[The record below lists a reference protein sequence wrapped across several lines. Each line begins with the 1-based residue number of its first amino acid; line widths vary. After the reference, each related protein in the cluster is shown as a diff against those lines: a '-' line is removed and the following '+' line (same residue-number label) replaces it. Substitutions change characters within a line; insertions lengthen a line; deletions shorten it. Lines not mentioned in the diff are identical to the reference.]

1 MKEQREAGKEQC
13 GTVKEQGK
21 VVKEQ
26 RKAATGQGTAA
37 TKQGTENREKESS
50 CKLMTSVLAPLG
62 DVERGVRLL
71 PLVLKVLRRKLLLV
85 H

>member
-1 MKEQREAGKEQC
+1 MKEQCEAVKKQC

-21 VVKEQ
+21 AVKEQ

-50 CKLMTSVLAPLG
+50 CKSTSVLAPLG